1 MSWENRGTDV
11 SFVAG
16 ENLSS
21 AQYRFMELNSSGQAM
36 ISGGTGIYALGV
48 LQNTPT
54 EGQAA
59 DVRVDGITKLAM
71 GSTGIYGVT
80 GVALGTIVANYSK
93 GRAVGETGAGYTP
106 AETKA
111 RMLNGTL
118 TYDQYG
124 TAEIIS
130 ANPA

>member
-1 MSWENRGTDV
+1 MSWELRGTDV
-11 SFVAG
+11 SFDAA
-16 ENLSS
+16 EDLSS
-21 AQYRFMELNSSGQAM
+21 AQYRFVDLNANGGVDAA
-36 ISGGTGIYALGV
+36 GGTGIYPIGV
-48 LQNTPT
+48 LQNAPVSGA
-54 EGQAA
+54 EAA
-59 DVRVDGITKLAM
+59 VRVDGFTKLAM

-80 GVALGTIVANYSK
+80 GVAIGTFVSSDST

-118 TYDQYG
+118 KYDDYG

-130 ANPA
+130 PNPA

>member
-1 MSWENRGTDV
+1 MAWELRGTDV
-11 SFVAG
+11 SFEAG
-16 ENLSS
+16 EDLSS
-21 AQYRFMELNSSGQAM
+21 SQYHFMELNSDGEA
-36 ISGGTGIYALGV
+36 INAGATGAYAIGV
-48 LQNTPT
+48 LQNTPV
-54 EGQAA
+54 EGAAA

-80 GVALGTIVANYSK
+80 GVAIGTFLSPDST
-93 GRAVGETGAGYTP
+93 GRAVGETGAGYLP
-106 AETKA
+106 AYTKA

-118 TYDQYG
+118 EYDQYG